1 MQPAAL
7 PDINTK
13 VTTLRL
19 FADYALA
26 RNSGVRAQWIHDT
39 YKTDDWTWQQW
50 TYSDGTRVTQEP
62 KQEVDFIGVQ
72 YYYRFQ

>member
-1 MQPAAL
+1 M
-7 PDINTK
+7 
-13 VTTLRL
+13 
-19 FADYALA
+19 
-26 RNSGVRAQWIHDT
+26 RAQWIHDT